1 MNLSTYQLVNFFSPF
16 TFHISRYNIAMDKFE
31 FFSKF
36 NDAVIIINDNSEVLY
51 KNNAFKR
58 EFNGFIDLHKFSH
71 QLGFDIC
78 ALDGGNMEQYSP
90 IYQAVASVQN
100 FFASVVYHNSQ
111 KETAYFE
118 MTAIKRNRY
127 VVIFFINVSARN
139 RLEVLEKDY
148 NELSNK
154 YKTLQIENKNFIKI
168 KQKAQAQAIKM
179 VLINKISNIIRESID
194 ISKIT
199 NSALKELSGMLGTF
213 KIYYASTFDK
223 SFKIEEI
230 NKEFKSE
237 IGSIVKFDE
246 ATHMSIINKQ
256 IVVSNCLKEHL
267 GTPNMKKSAFRI
279 IVPVYHLNQMLG
291 VLVILSHQK
300 RELNDELDIL
310 ESIAAQLGNAII
322 QAQLYEK
329 DVKTVAELQTTLKE
343 LKDTQVQLINSEK
356 MASLGQL
363 IAGVAHEINTPLA
376 SISSNNAIISK
387 LIKKLDNEEMIQVLN
402 EMNALDHEAVT
413 RISNMVKSL
422 KKFVRLDEADL
433 QDADINKELDLTLDL
448 IRHETK
454 NRIEIIRN
462 YGELPLIKCYPNM
475 LNQVFMNILINACQS
490 IDKSG
495 QITITTEFK
504 ENNLTVKI
512 KDNGKGIS
520 ADKIDKI
527 FTAGYT
533 TKGVGVGTGLGLA
546 ISDKIIRKH
555 KGEITVS
562 STIGLGSEFTIT
574 IPS

>member
-1 MNLSTYQLVNFFSPF
+1 
-16 TFHISRYNIAMDKFE
+16 MDKFE

-36 NDAVIIINDNSEVLY
+36 NDAVIIINDKNEVLY

-58 EFNGFIDLHKFSH
+58 EFKDFINLNKFSH
-71 QLGFDIC
+71 QLSFDIC
-78 ALDGGNMEQYSP
+78 ALDGGNMEMYSP
-90 IYQAVASVQN
+90 IYQAVTSVQN
-100 FFASVVYHNSQ
+100 FFACVLYQSLQ
-111 KETAYFE
+111 KEIAYYE
-118 MTAIKRNRY
+118 LTAIKRGRY
-127 VVIFFINVSARN
+127 VVIFFINVTARN
-139 RLEVLEKDY
+139 RLEVLEK
-148 NELSNK
+148 EHRLLSDK
-154 YKTLQIENKNFIKI
+154 YKALHAENKNFIKI

-194 ISKIT
+194 ITKIT
-199 NSALKELSGMLGTF
+199 TSALKELSGMFGAF
-213 KIYYASTFDK
+213 KIYYASTQDK

-230 NKEFKSE
+230 NKDFNTEK
-237 IGSIVKFDE
+237 GSVVKFDE
-246 ATHMSIINKQ
+246 VTHKSIVNKE

-267 GTPNMKKSAFRI
+267 SADNLKKCAFRI
-279 IVPVYHLNQMLG
+279 IVPVYHLNQLLG
-291 VLVILSHQK
+291 IIVILSHQK

-329 DVKTVAELQTTLKE
+329 DAKTVAELQMALKE

-376 SISSNNAIISK
+376 SINSNNAIIAK
-387 LIKKLDNEEMIQVLN
+387 FIKRMENSETTQTLTEINELDR
-402 EMNALDHEAVT
+402 EAVT

-454 NRIEIIRN
+454 NKIEIIRN
-462 YGELPLIKCYPNM
+462 YAEIPLIKCYPNM

-495 QITITTEFK
+495 QITITTDFSD
-504 ENNLTVKI
+504 NNLTVKI
-512 KDNGKGIS
+512 KDNGKGIP

-555 KGEITVS
+555 KGEISVNS
-562 STIGLGSEFTIT
+562 EEGVGSEFTIT